1 MQKMGGGKQRGGGND
16 PTCGCD
22 MQAGWPSASELPRG
36 GLQGGGS
43 GMKQANFSLSWNNNE
58 GKKHSYKG
66 TLKRNNMNTNTNTN
80 TNTNM
85 NGTMNTNMN
94 GTMNTNM
101 NGTMNTNRNN
111 KKTNKK
117 RASSAPN
124 GYSNLAYKGKKYYK
138 QTNSGE
144 VFEITTKGTLG
155 KSMGFYVTPKS
166 GKPYLTQMP
175 PPLEN
180 EPIETPEVNLTRTN
194 PITPP
199 KTPKPTT
206 ETPPEPEYNESGSM
220 NENTTDDSSPEPESE
235 GVDEEE
241 EDTKGKSLSMNGGKR
256 RHRRRNRRVTRRKR
270 HGTKQTRRRKH

>member
-1 MQKMGGGKQRGGGND
+1 MQKQGGGKQRGGGND

-66 TLKRNNMNTNTNTN
+66 TLKRNNNQTNNSMSVNRGMNNTMSANGAMENTMAMNTT
-80 TNTNM
+80 
-85 NGTMNTNMN
+85 
-94 GTMNTNM
+94 
-101 NGTMNTNRNN
+101 RNN

-117 RASSAPN
+117 RVSSAPN

-144 VFEITTKGTLG
+144 VFEITNKGSLG

-180 EPIETPEVNLTRTN
+180 EPIETPEVHLTRTN

-206 ETPPEPEYNESGSM
+206 ETPPEPEENESGR
-220 NENTTDDSSPEPESE
+220 TDDSSPDPESE
-235 GVDEEE
+235 GVNDDEEE
-241 EDTKGKSLSMNGGKR
+241 NTKGKSLSMNGGKR
-256 RHRRRNRRVTRRKR
+256 RKRRVTRRKR

>member
-1 MQKMGGGKQRGGGND
+1 
-16 PTCGCD
+16 
-22 MQAGWPSASELPRG
+22 
-36 GLQGGGS
+36 
-43 GMKQANFSLSWNNNE
+43 MKQANFSLSWNNNE

-66 TLKRNNMNTNTNTN
+66 TLKRNNNQPNNSISANGAMNNT
-80 TNTNM
+80 M
-85 NGTMNTNMN
+85 A
-94 GTMNTNM
+94 
-101 NGTMNTNRNN
+101 MNTNRNN

-144 VFEITTKGTLG
+144 VFEITNKGTLG

-206 ETPPEPEYNESGSM
+206 ETPPEPEENESGR
-220 NENTTDDSSPEPESE
+220 TDDSSPDPESE
-235 GVDEEE
+235 GVNDEEE
-241 EDTKGKSLSMNGGKR
+241 ENTKGKSLSMNGGKR
-256 RHRRRNRRVTRRKR
+256 RSRRVTRRKR